1 MKPPATPLVIERP
14 CSAEQ
19 IAAAL
24 RRLLEDKGFASTPR
38 DPLLEALVGVASRYA
53 EIVTGCVNDAPRL
66 HLQAFSEFVAGRPR
80 PASAASVHL
89 AFGAA
94 PGVAPVVVPR
104 HTRVAAAPAPGD
116 TAPVVFETTE
126 DLTLVRA
133 HLVRASYV
141 DPGHRRVADLAAMLA
156 APGRGV
162 ADPMDAAL
170 PVARACH
177 LGQRDAFGL
186 PGLREVRVRARIA
199 PGLPRDPQLQL
210 EWGVMSDKGFV
221 ALAVRSDTT
230 QHLTQDGEVVLVPPP
245 TWPAWSIE
253 GLASRWLTVRPGGP
267 ALLAGAN
274 EPPRLAQASLIVLA
288 AVPPQPIVA
297 ACHGFAPLDISKDFY
312 PLGERPRF
320 GDVFQVLCPALVE
333 AGAHVELRVQMTNPQ
348 GAASSPVPPVSRDG
362 KPLVAWEI
370 PTASGYRTLVAA
382 DGTRSL
388 TQDGTVA
395 FTVPPDMVPTTIA
408 GHCGVWLR
416 ARLVSGNFGS
426 VAVADAGGLSIPC
439 APSIR
444 ALAAAATLESPPMS
458 PDAVVCEGAL
468 TRRVLDRA
476 TTAPFDLFVAPD
488 VQGPTLYLGLETPGL
503 LPGVVLAA
511 DCLLHLHV
519 RPAPP
524 PIPITL
530 DEDTPRVAP
539 RWQMHVGGT
548 WRDVKVVRDD
558 SNGMSR
564 SGIVRLRLTHEAS
577 PWTGGALDPLGQ
589 FGWLR
594 VLWPDPI
601 DAGRTLPLGL
611 ALNAVG
617 ATHIQSLRNEVLGSS
632 NGRSSQAFKALRTP
646 IIGDVLLQVREHDD
660 RWVPW
665 EEVDDLSGSTA
676 AGRHFTLDRQTGEVR
691 FGDGR
696 QGRIPPA
703 GANNI
708 LLLAYAAGGG
718 HQGNRP
724 PLTIT
729 LPQSAVPGVESVVNL
744 EPASGGIDAESRSQ
758 VRARASSWLRNRDR
772 AVCAPDYADLAL
784 EASPEVARAYC
795 YAGRDLA
802 AALRGAAGPVEPTA
816 AVISLIVIP
825 QSDHVR
831 PQPDAAL
838 LATVKAYLDARRFPA
853 GRLVLV
859 GPAYASVSVRLDISV
874 RGTWSPHEVAME
886 CQRRVAQFLHPLAG
900 GGRGQGWAPDE
911 RPHRSDLYSLVGAI
925 DGVDLVH
932 ALSLDIDATP
942 GVPFIVAAGTV
953 LAGIAP

>member
-1 MKPPATPLVIERP
+1 VKPPATPLVIDHPRT
-14 CSAEQ
+14 AEQ
-19 IAAAL
+19 IAAVL
-24 RRLLEDKGFASTPR
+24 RHLLEDEGFASTPR

-66 HLQAFSEFVAGRPR
+66 HLQAFSEFVAGRAR
-80 PASAASVHL
+80 PAAAARVHL

-104 HTRVAAAPAPGD
+104 NTRVAAAPAPGD
-116 TAPVVFETTE
+116 TAPVVFETDE

-133 HLVRASYV
+133 RLVRAAFV

-156 APGRGV
+156 APGRGDS
-162 ADPMDAAL
+162 DPMDAAL

-177 LGQRDAFGL
+177 MGQRHAFGL
-186 PGLREVRVRARIA
+186 PGLREVRVQVRIA
-199 PGLPRDPQLQL
+199 PGPPGDPQLQL
-210 EWGVMSDKGFV
+210 EWGVMSEQGFV

-230 QHLTQDGEVVLVPPP
+230 RHMTQDGEVVLVPPP
-245 TWPAWSIE
+245 AWPLLPIE
-253 GLASRWLTVRPGGP
+253 GVASRWLTVRAGGP
-267 ALLAGAN
+267 ALPAGALAS
-274 EPPRLAQASLIVLA
+274 PRLAQVSLMVLA
-288 AVPPQPIVA
+288 AVPPQAVAA

-320 GDVFQVLCPALVE
+320 GDVFHLLCPALME

-348 GAASSPVPPVSRDG
+348 GAAASPIPPVSRDG

-370 PTASGYRTLVAA
+370 PTAGGYRTLAAA

-395 FTVPPDMVPTTIA
+395 FTVPADVVSSTIA
-408 GHCGVWLR
+408 GRTGIWLR

-426 VAVADAGGLSIPC
+426 VAIAEAGGLSIPS

-444 ALAAAATLESPPMS
+444 ALAAEATLESAPMA
-458 PDAVVCEGAL
+458 PDAVICEGAM
-468 TRRVLDRA
+468 TRRVLERA
-476 TTAPFDLFVAPD
+476 TTAPFDVFVAPD
-488 VQGPTLYLGLETPGL
+488 VEGPAVYLGLEAPGV
-503 LPGVVLAA
+503 LPGAVLASG
-511 DCLLHLHV
+511 CVLHLHV
-519 RPAPP
+519 RPAPSP
-524 PIPITL
+524 NPITL
-530 DEDTPRVAP
+530 DEDTARLAP
-539 RWQMHVGGT
+539 RWQMHAGGT
-548 WRDVKVVRDD
+548 WRDVEVVRDD

-564 SGIVRLRLTHEAS
+564 SGIVRLRLTHDAS
-577 PWTGGALDPLGQ
+577 PWRASELDPLARL
-589 FGWLR
+589 GWLR
-594 VLWPDPI
+594 ILWPAPI
-601 DAGRTLPLGL
+601 DADRTLPLRL

-632 NGRSSQAFKALRTP
+632 NGRSSQGFKALRTP
-646 IIGDVLLQVREHDD
+646 VIGDVLLRVREHDD
-660 RWVPW
+660 LWTGW
-665 EEVDDLSGSTA
+665 DEVDDLSGSSA
-676 AGRHFTLDRQTGEVR
+676 ASRHFTLDRQTGEVH

-696 QGRIPPA
+696 EGRIPPA

-718 HQGNRP
+718 QQGNRP
-724 PLTIT
+724 PLSIT

-744 EPASGGIDAESRSQ
+744 EAARGGIDAETRGQ
-758 VRARASSWLRNRDR
+758 VRARASTWLRNRDR

-784 EASPEVARAYC
+784 QASPEVGHAYC
-795 YAGRDLA
+795 FAGRDLA
-802 AALRGAAGPVEPTA
+802 AALRGTAGPAGPAA

-825 QSDHVR
+825 RSDAPQ

-838 LATVKAYLDARRFPA
+838 LSTVKAYLDARRFPS
-853 GRLVLV
+853 GRLVIV
-859 GPAYASVSVRLDISV
+859 GPAYASVSVQFKISV
-874 RGTWSPHEVAME
+874 RGNRSPHEVAME
-886 CQRRVAQFLHPLAG
+886 CQRRVARFLHPLAG

-925 DGVDLVH
+925 EGVDLVQ
-932 ALSLDIDATP
+932 ALSLDIDAMP

-953 LAGIAP
+953 LTGIAP